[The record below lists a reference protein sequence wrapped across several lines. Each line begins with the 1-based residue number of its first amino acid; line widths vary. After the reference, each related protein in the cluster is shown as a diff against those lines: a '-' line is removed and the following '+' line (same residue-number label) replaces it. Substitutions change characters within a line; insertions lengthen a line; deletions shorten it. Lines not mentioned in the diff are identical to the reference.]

1 MTTIL
6 PQKDE
11 DTILVN
17 EINSKHIVVA
27 IDESNYPVILGNSDC
42 GADDYKF
49 LCLSDGFS
57 MGNCYIPFNSIQS
70 CIENYIKRGWRL
82 QVFHQD
88 DWKKALQWLID
99 NA

>member
-1 MTTIL
+1 MKPIL
-6 PQKDE
+6 LQTDE
-11 DTILVN
+11 DTIPVN
-17 EINSKHIVVA
+17 EITYKHIVVA

-49 LCLSDGFS
+49 LRLSDGFS
-57 MGNCYIPFNSIQS
+57 MGNCYVSFYSIQLS
-70 CIENYIKRGWRL
+70 VEYYIKKGWRL

>member
-1 MTTIL
+1 MMPIL

-11 DTILVN
+11 DIIPVN
-17 EINSKHIVVA
+17 EITSNHIVVA
-27 IDESNYPVILGNSDC
+27 IDESNEPVILGNSDC

-57 MGNCYIPFNSIQS
+57 MGNCYGSFNSIQLS
-70 CIENYIKRGWRL
+70 VENYIKIGWRL